1 MTLQHHQLEK
11 LKPLINLVD
20 NMVKL
25 GSTSTSSQQH
35 RRHHQQTPMTLPQ
48 LPNRP
53 APIHPPMGS
62 MGSRWIHQSGGSHHL
77 EPPTYSNVHQLR
89 SSANGMLHPI
99 QRSSSGP
106 QTPVAEDVAG
116 VDDDDAAEWQE
127 EQLAQL
133 DAKHHQLG
141 QLEKFVRE
149 EGAGNLH
156 NHLICIITIYN

>member
-1 MTLQHHQLEK
+1 M
-11 LKPLINLVD
+11 KPLINLVD

-25 GSTSTSSQQH
+25 GSTSTTS
-35 RRHHQQTPMTLPQ
+35 HQQRRQQQQQQPSMMSLPQ

-53 APIHPPMGS
+53 APGMPP
-62 MGSRWIHQSGGSHHL
+62 GSRWMPSHQSSQM

-106 QTPVAEDVAG
+106 QTPLLEDPMDG
-116 VDDDDAAEWQE
+116 EWEE

-149 EGAGNLH
+149 EGAGESRFSIGLPIDAARWH
-156 NHLICIITIYN
+156 

>member
-1 MTLQHHQLEK
+1 
-11 LKPLINLVD
+11 
-20 NMVKL
+20 MVKL
-25 GSTSTSSQQH
+25 GSTSTTSQHQ
-35 RRHHQQTPMTLPQ
+35 RRLHQQTPMTLPQ

-53 APIHPPMGS
+53 APGHLP
-62 MGSRWIHQSGGSHHL
+62 GSRWMQPHQSTQL
-77 EPPTYSNVHQLR
+77 DPPTYTNVHQLR

-106 QTPVAEDVAG
+106 QTPLMEDPFDG
-116 VDDDDAAEWQE
+116 EWEE

-149 EGAGNLH
+149 EGAGNSTLFQNSLRNCRWMAH
-156 NHLICIITIYN
+156 DSDITRGFDSIARKNVAR